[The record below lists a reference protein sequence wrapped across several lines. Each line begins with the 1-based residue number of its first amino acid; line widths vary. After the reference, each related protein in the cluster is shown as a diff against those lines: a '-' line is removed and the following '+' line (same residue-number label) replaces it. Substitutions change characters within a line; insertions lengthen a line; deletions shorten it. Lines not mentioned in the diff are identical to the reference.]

1 MTKTVKSAPTV
12 KPTIATKD
20 AGTVKVGGGSIRFS
34 STKDAG
40 KVHIGGGSMRF

>member
-12 KPTIATKD
+12 KPTSTKD
-20 AGTVKVGGGSIRFS
+20 AGTVKIGGGCIRFS

-40 KVHIGGGSMRF
+40 KVHVGGGCMRF

>member
-12 KPTIATKD
+12 KPTATKD
-20 AGTVKVGGGSIRFS
+20 SGAVKIGGGAIRFA

-40 KVHIGGGSMRF
+40 KVHIGGGAMRF